1 MAYNEQQRMILNMT
15 TAYMIEA
22 CLLLEQRSGKWSDWT
37 AQAQWE
43 CWGWTWSHHLRS
55 PHLSHCQMC
64 KMMLNCC
71 EDRR

>member
-43 CWGWTWSHHLRS
+43 CWGWTWSHHL
-55 PHLSHCQMC
+55 
-64 KMMLNCC
+64 
-71 EDRR
+71 